1 MEEIVE
7 KRFVVAIAAVCLALL
22 VMAQA
27 AFFVYADGQ
36 SWWPWNGFWMML
48 TGALVL
54 AVVAVAGQRLEPE
67 AVRST
72 VRRDD
77 GWDGARR

>member
-1 MEEIVE
+1 VEGNVE

-36 SWWPWNGFWMML
+36 SWWPWNGVWMVL

-54 AVVAVAGQRLEPE
+54 AVVAAGRRRDQVV
-67 AVRST
+67 VRSE

-77 GWDGARR
+77 DRGAEGR